1 MFVTADH
8 LEQFSAGSS
17 IQLPIVV
24 LGPSKEIRIKMSILQ
39 RSDNIYQRKTAS
51 YRAVS
56 VVKFWD
62 RRITANHRKPPQ
74 TTFEMGVTKTLTFTT
89 ELLTICLTKC
99 SLKADESD

>member
-39 RSDNIYQRKTAS
+39 RSDNIYQRKT
-51 YRAVS
+51 VS
-56 VVKFWD
+56 
-62 RRITANHRKPPQ
+62 
-74 TTFEMGVTKTLTFTT
+74 
-89 ELLTICLTKC
+89 
-99 SLKADESD
+99 